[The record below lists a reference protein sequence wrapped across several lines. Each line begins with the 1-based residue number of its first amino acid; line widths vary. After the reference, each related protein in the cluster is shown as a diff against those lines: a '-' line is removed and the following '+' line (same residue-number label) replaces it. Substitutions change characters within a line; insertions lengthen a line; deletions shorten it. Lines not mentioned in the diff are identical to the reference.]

1 VNLERA
7 ARSRPDN
14 ERGVMSP
21 TDTLVRIEQGELLCG
36 IVDKRTVGSSGGSLI
51 HVIWNECG
59 PEVCKDFL
67 NEAQHIIT
75 YFLQHHSSSIGIG
88 DTIASEET
96 LDVITTTIR
105 TARREVSLSISR
117 EIVKKAVFKKRQPG
131 ITLVETFE

>member
-1 VNLERA
+1 
-7 ARSRPDN
+7 
-14 ERGVMSP
+14 MSP

-36 IVDKRTVGSSGGSLI
+36 LLDKRTVGSSGGSLI

-105 TARREVSLSISR
+105 TARREVT
-117 EIVKKAVFKKRQPG
+117 K
-131 ITLVETFE
+131 LVDLARNSEKGGF